1 VSIMP
6 AELQTKKIAA
16 DIPAEAM
23 NSRDSREFPEYSGS
37 GRNGGSTSDRVV
49 TDPILPN
56 AAVTLMPPSEI
67 HSALP
72 AIADSEADSEVVA
85 DSTAIPE
92 DDDPA
97 PVRRK
102 GKRRSTTHLKAVP
115 ETLELRERI
124 KDAAEQYARNLE
136 RSRAFTRDELES
148 HGRQLLQQMEL
159 PEKFLGFS
167 MVMVGNF
174 FWKQQFMAI
183 PFNRRMLLLPH
194 CLKHAEGC
202 PAEYTQFGLD
212 CERCGACS
220 IADYKVRA
228 EQLGYKVL
236 VAEGSPVVLKII
248 VSGYIDGILGV
259 ACLNVLEKAIDKILI
274 AGVPS
279 YAVPLHSGDCLN
291 TTLDQ
296 AWVWDVLEKY
306 EPLPEQQTTSFV
318 PLMRASSR
326 MFEADFD
333 RLLPRIRTRD
343 QARAATPVAFTESVA
358 FDWLS
363 KGGKRF
369 RPFITLAAW
378 HAASGRPA
386 LTAGAET
393 PEIPDAVARVAMAIE
408 AFHKASLVHDDIQ
421 DNDAYRYGRETL
433 HREYGSG
440 QAINIGDYLIGLGYR
455 LIHAARELDTEIAAD
470 VLDSMSTAHIRL
482 CDGQGAEMRWQQSP
496 DWTISPLDALQIYS
510 LKTSPAFEA
519 ALYAGLRMA
528 GHPLAETDLVP
539 QFCRHVGVAFQVL
552 NDLKDWQ
559 GDRDNKMVA
568 GQDALALRPT
578 VLLALALKEASPE
591 QRAVLTDVLS
601 GKAGDQAESIRID
614 RIRQVFDACDVFQ
627 KAQLLVERSREKA
640 IGLVEGVTDDRI
652 RELLQFFVDTV
663 LAPED
668 LPKTTEPKPVEP
680 VFVSLGSGLPSSSL
694 MASATN

>member
-1 VSIMP
+1 MSIAPVEKNFVDDESMRP
-6 AELQTKKIAA
+6 
-16 DIPAEAM
+16 
-23 NSRDSREFPEYSGS
+23 EFPEET
-37 GRNGGSTSDRVV
+37 R
-49 TDPILPN
+49 
-56 AAVTLMPPSEI
+56 LM
-67 HSALP
+67 
-72 AIADSEADSEVVA
+72 D
-85 DSTAIPE
+85 

-97 PVRRK
+97 PVRKK

-115 ETLELRERI
+115 ETLELRE
-124 KDAAEQYARNLE
+124 KVKAAAEEYARQLD
-136 RSRAFTRDELES
+136 RSRAFTRNELEH
-148 HGRQLLQQMEL
+148 HGRALLDQMGL

-174 FWKQQFMAI
+174 FWKQQFLAI

-259 ACLNVLEKAIDKILI
+259 ACLNVLEKAIDKVLI

-291 TTLDQ
+291 TTLDDI
-296 AWVWDVLEKY
+296 WVWDVLDKY
-306 EPLPEQQTTSFV
+306 EPMPEKPTTSYV
-318 PLMRASSR
+318 PLMRASAK
-326 MFEADFD
+326 MFESDFD
-333 RLLPRIRTRD
+333 RLLPRVRTKDESRS
-343 QARAATPVAFTESVA
+343 ASPVAFTENIA
-358 FDWLS
+358 YDWLS

-378 HAASGRPA
+378 HAASGSGS
-386 LTAGAET
+386 LTIGDAT
-393 PEIPDAVARVAMAIE
+393 PQIPDAVARVAMAIE

-421 DNDAYRYGRETL
+421 DNDQYRYGRETL
-433 HREYGSG
+433 HRQHGAG
-440 QAINIGDYLIGLGYR
+440 HAINIGDYLIGLGYR
-455 LIHAARELDTEIAAD
+455 LIHAARDLSPEIAID
-470 VLDSMSTAHIRL
+470 VLNSMSTAHIRL
-482 CDGQGAEMRWQQSP
+482 CDGQGAEMAFQKSP
-496 DWTISPLDALQIYS
+496 DWNLTPLDALQIYS

-528 GHPLAETDLVP
+528 DHPLAKTDLVA

-559 GDRDNKMVA
+559 GDTDNKLVA
-568 GQDALALRPT
+568 GQDALSLRPT
-578 VLLALALKEASPE
+578 VLLALALKDANE
-591 QRAVLTDVLS
+591 QQKTNLKEILVETSDGS
-601 GKAGDQAESIRID
+601 SNHKRID
-614 RIRQVFDACDVFQ
+614 RLREIFRVCDVFE
-627 KAQLLVERSREKA
+627 KAEFFVERSREKA
-640 IGLVEGVTDDRI
+640 EALVADVEDEPI
-652 RELLQFFVDTV
+652 RELLQFFVETILARELPPTPLEEMGTV
-663 LAPED
+663 VVPLGSRSLSPA
-668 LPKTTEPKPVEP
+668 LPIVSGPVELQIP
-680 VFVSLGSGLPSSSL
+680 ELSV
-694 MASATN
+694 T

>member
-1 VSIMP
+1 M
-6 AELQTKKIAA
+6 
-16 DIPAEAM
+16 
-23 NSRDSREFPEYSGS
+23 
-37 GRNGGSTSDRVV
+37 
-49 TDPILPN
+49 
-56 AAVTLMPPSEI
+56 
-67 HSALP
+67 
-72 AIADSEADSEVVA
+72 
-85 DSTAIPE
+85 
-92 DDDPA
+92 DDDPE
-97 PVRRK
+97 PIRKK

-115 ETLELRERI
+115 ETLELRE
-124 KDAAEQYARNLE
+124 KLKVAAEEYARDLD
-136 RSRAFTRDELES
+136 RSRAFTHNELEH
-148 HGRQLLQQMEL
+148 HGRALLNQMGL

-174 FWKQQFMAI
+174 FWKQQFLAI

-291 TTLDQ
+291 TTLDEI
-296 AWVWDVLEKY
+296 WVWDVLDKY
-306 EPLPEQQTTSFV
+306 EPLPEQPTTSYV
-318 PLMRASSR
+318 PLMRASAK
-326 MFEADFD
+326 MFEQDFE
-333 RLLPRIRTRD
+333 RLLPRVRTKD
-343 QARAATPVAFTESVA
+343 VARRNSPVAFTEDMA
-358 FDWLS
+358 YDWMS

-369 RPFITLAAW
+369 HPFITLAAW
-378 HAASGRPA
+378 HAASGKEI
-386 LTAGAET
+386 LTTGDPT
-393 PEIPDAVARVAMAIE
+393 PDVPDAVARVAMAIE

-421 DNDAYRYGRETL
+421 DDDQYRYGRETL
-433 HREYGSG
+433 HRQHGTG
-440 QAINIGDYLIGLGYR
+440 HAINIGDYLIGLGYR
-455 LIHAARELDTEIAAD
+455 LIHAARDLSPDIAVD
-470 VLDSMSTAHIRL
+470 VLNSMSTAHIRL
-482 CDGQGAEMRWQQSP
+482 CDGQGAEMAFQESP
-496 DWTISPLDALQIYS
+496 NWNLTPLDALQIYA

-528 GHPLAETDLVP
+528 GHPLAQSDIVP

-559 GDRDNKMVA
+559 GDTDNKLVA

-578 VLLALALKEASPE
+578 VLLALALKDANE
-591 QRAVLTDVLS
+591 QQKADLIEILSETSSRSANYGRVEKLRAIF
-601 GKAGDQAESIRID
+601 K
-614 RIRQVFDACDVFQ
+614 ACDVFE
-627 KAQLLVERSREKA
+627 KAEVFVERSREKA
-640 IGLVEGVTDDRI
+640 ESLVAEVQDEQI
-652 RELLQFFVDTV
+652 QSLLQFFIETV
-663 LAPED
+663 LARE
-668 LPKTTEPKPVEP
+668 LPPTPLEENSQ
-680 VFVSLGSGLPSSSL
+680 VFVDLHTSRTFSSGLLPVVGGTL
-694 MASATN
+694 MASAAMSCSATGVPM